1 MACWTFTKYR
11 DALLSTGIFGSSTNE
26 RQAYI
31 ANLVKDTYLL
41 SSPTY
46 SFITNNGTTGIDLTR
61 KLPIVLGENA
71 SSSTPLIF
79 LCQSATSGKTWI
91 GFKRQEDVANFKS
104 LFTAGFK
111 YIEIISD
118 ASNCKCQVLDSF
130 INQFPEKANE
140 GISFSDLLDQLID
153 KVTNIGT
160 DNWAYVDDF
169 VGGVWHRSY
178 TKATLKSTLLSNSLL
193 SGSKWYELTHD
204 AFPSSEWNS
213 NPSLQTNIAK
223 SRAMNEVSLPE
234 VNLAAA
240 PQEKP
245 QKGDWLKDFP
255 KPRLRG
261 GNMLKV
267 GWPTPASSTLG
278 TSKIISGG
286 LSAVMNAAQA
296 AYNST
301 FNNAQTRLSAAF
313 KQPIVKENKVNDTD
327 NPCMSDILCFGQFLS
342 SDRNSDVNVVACFSG
357 FTKPLKVT
365 AGPSIKD
372 LKAIRNTMNFAYQ
385 QLLDD
390 CNDDTNTAPIRWDN
404 SFNACYILKGLESD
418 AGKPTTKACCDGI
431 SPYARPTITDN
442 PTEKFE
448 YWTNGDI
455 WSSYTLFT
463 TAEKDLNGNISPF
476 KFKKYSYA
484 QAFLNVTD
492 MLKRAVISNGLFEAI
507 KECYL
512 KLTDAMCASE
522 TDTVKLPAGEDPDN
536 ICEIGCNYYNSE
548 ECKVSMENPERVEV
562 PSLTGIDADKL
573 SRYPK
578 VKEKLLACQPYQ
590 FDICTDMIQT
600 HFDYYANMIVVRN
613 MERYD
618 LKANCTSGDC
628 TPDSSVVHDEAC
640 CTSQTG
646 AVSCTI
652 WDEET
657 NECKHQ
663 GAPGTVTKTPCDLTQ
678 YVQSEDCEMSADLA
692 EYSVAVKSYYAKYPE
707 SAKSCLL
714 HTVQM
719 LSDLGA
725 HYEIPFLGTGFIND
739 LNVTLNPNNVDIN
752 DDSYTWVEPSY
763 NEAQGASIS
772 SGKGNNND
780 DDDGGGGG
788 GGGEWPDPDPS
799 DPPPKL
805 PSVDNNDKPGLYV
818 LVKRRITEQAAGS
831 DGTPGKI
838 TSSVQYVFE
847 RCESIEWSYSN
858 LSSIIQSMSGIR
870 VGEVSATEY
879 CDGSYLSTQSIVP
892 SKELDNSIQAIGVL
906 HGIRYDSTDENVR
919 KRLYFLAPELNNDG
933 YIYDCTYL
941 DSNFAWDYDVYIP
954 PPHASNQIILSGN
967 IGGTGNL
974 PITVTANFTAKDF
987 YIPPQGGPGSTPAPC
1002 GCNDTP
1008 ISELCKGDVIQTGVS
1023 ITFD

>member
-1 MACWTFTKYR
+1 MACWTFTDYR
-11 DALLSTGIFGSSTNE
+11 DALLSTGIFGGRDADE

-46 SFITNNGTTGIDLTR
+46 SFITNNGTSDIDLTR
-61 KLPIVLGENA
+61 KLPLVLGENA

-79 LCQSATSGKTWI
+79 LCQSATSGKTWV
-91 GFKRQEDVANFKS
+91 GFKKQEDVDNFKS

-111 YIEIISD
+111 YIEVINDTSD
-118 ASNCKCQVLDSF
+118 CKCQVLDSF
-130 INQFPEKANE
+130 INQFSETANA
-140 GISFSDLLDQLID
+140 GISFSSLLNQLID
-153 KVTNIGT
+153 NITNTGGAN
-160 DNWAYVDDF
+160 NWAYVNDF
-169 VGGVWHRSY
+169 VGGAWHRSY

-193 SGSKWYELTHD
+193 SGSTWYELTHD
-204 AFPSSEWNS
+204 AFPSSEWNR

-234 VNLAAA
+234 ERLAAA

-267 GWPTPASSTLG
+267 GWPTPASSDLM
-278 TSKIISGG
+278 TSEIISGG

-301 FNNAQTRLSAAF
+301 FNNAQTRLAAAF

-357 FTKPLKVT
+357 FTTPLKVT

-390 CNDDTNTAPIRWDN
+390 CNDDTNTAPIRWDS
-404 SFNACYILKGLESD
+404 SFNACFILKGLESD
-418 AGKPTTKACCDGI
+418 ANKPTTEACCDGI
-431 SPYARPTITDN
+431 SPYARPTITDT

-448 YWTNGDI
+448 YWSNGDI

-484 QAFLNVTD
+484 QAFLNVID
-492 MLKRAVISNGLFEAI
+492 MLKRAVISKNLFKAI
-507 KECYL
+507 EECYR
-512 KLTDAMCASE
+512 KLTNAMCASE
-522 TDTVKLPAGEDPDN
+522 TDPVKLPAGEDLIN
-536 ICEIGCNYYNSE
+536 TCEIVCNYYNSE
-548 ECKVSMENPERVEV
+548 ECKVSMQSPELVEV

-573 SRYPK
+573 SRYPD
-578 VKEKLLACQPYQ
+578 VKEKLLHCESYK

-600 HFDYYANMIVVRN
+600 YFDYYANMIVVRN

-618 LKANCTSGDC
+618 LKASCTSGDC
-628 TPDSSVVHDEAC
+628 APTSSVVHDDAC
-640 CTSQTG
+640 CTSLTG
-646 AVSCTI
+646 AVACTI
-652 WDEET
+652 WNEET
-657 NECKHQ
+657 GMCERQ
-663 GAPGTVTKTPCDLTQ
+663 GAPGTVTNTPCDLMQ
-678 YVQSEDCEMSADLA
+678 YVQSEDCKMSADLV
-692 EYSVAVKSYYAKYPE
+692 EYSVAVKSYYAKYPDP
-707 SAKSCLL
+707 AKSCLL

-725 HYEIPFLGTGFIND
+725 NYEIPFLGTGFIND
-739 LNVTLNPNNVDIN
+739 LDITLNPNNVNIN
-752 DDSYTWVEPSY
+752 DNSYTWVEPSY
-763 NEAQGASIS
+763 NEDQGASIS

-788 GGGEWPDPDPS
+788 GGGEWPDDPS
-799 DPPPKL
+799 SL
-805 PSVDNNDKPGLYV
+805 PSAPSLSNKDKPGLYV
-818 LVKRRITEQAAGS
+818 LFKKRTTQQAPSTG
-831 DGTPGKI
+831 GTPGKI
-838 TSSVQYVFE
+838 TTETTYVFE
-847 RCESIEWSYSN
+847 RCDSIQWRQNNFATIISAMSN
-858 LSSIIQSMSGIR
+858 IR
-870 VGEVSATEY
+870 LGDVSADSY
-879 CDGSYLSTQSIVP
+879 CRDPSSAICQITGTRALSGVIH
-892 SKELDNSIQAIGVL
+892 AIGVL
-906 HGIRYDSTDENVR
+906 KGREYDSTDANVK
-919 KRLYFLAPELNNDG
+919 KRLYFLAPFIDDG
-933 YIYDCTYL
+933 YGYKYTCKYL
-941 DSNFAWDYDVYIP
+941 DSNFAWDINAYMGEHSP
-954 PPHASNQIILSGN
+954 NQILLAKNVGDSGN
-967 IGGTGNL
+967 QG
-974 PITVTANFTAKDF
+974 ITVTANCSVGNFN
-987 YIPPQGGPGSTPAPC
+987 IPPQYPGDTSTPC
-1002 GCNDTP
+1002 GCDDTD
-1008 ISELCKGDVIQTGVS
+1008 ISPYCVGDITQTSVTINLS
-1023 ITFD
+1023 

>member
-1 MACWTFTKYR
+1 MACWTFTDYR
-11 DALLSTGIFGSSTNE
+11 DALLSTGIFGGNKANE

-46 SFITNNGTTGIDLTR
+46 SFITHNGTSDIDLTR
-61 KLPIVLGENA
+61 KLPIVLSG
-71 SSSTPLIF
+71 PIF

-91 GFKRQEDVANFKS
+91 GFKSKDDVDNFKS

-111 YIEIISD
+111 YIEVISYK
-118 ASNCKCQVLDSF
+118 SNCKCQVLDSF
-130 INQFPEKANE
+130 INQFSDTANK
-140 GISFSDLLDQLID
+140 GIPFSDLLDQLID
-153 KVTNIGT
+153 NITNIGVA
-160 DNWAYVDDF
+160 NWAYVDDF
-169 VGGVWHRSY
+169 AGGVWHRSY

-204 AFPSSEWNS
+204 AFPSSEWNR

-234 VNLAAA
+234 KRLAAA

-245 QKGDWLKDFP
+245 QKGDWLSNFP
-255 KPRLRG
+255 KPKLRG
-261 GNMLKV
+261 GKMLKV
-267 GWPTPASSTLG
+267 GWPTPASSSLG

-301 FNNAQTRLSAAF
+301 FNNAQTRLAAAF

-342 SDRNSDVNVVACFSG
+342 SDRNSDVNVVACFSR
-357 FTKPLKVT
+357 FQTPLKVT

-372 LKAIRNTMNFAYQ
+372 LKAILNTMNFAYQ

-390 CNDDTNTAPIRWDN
+390 CNDDTNTPPIRWDS
-404 SFNACYILKGLESD
+404 SFNACYILKGLES
-418 AGKPTTKACCDGI
+418 GGNKPTTEACCDGI
-431 SPYARPTITDN
+431 SPYARPTITDT

-492 MLKRAVISNGLFEAI
+492 MLKRAVISNGLFKAI
-507 KECYL
+507 KECYR

-522 TDTVKLPAGEDPDN
+522 TDPVRLPAGEDLTN
-536 ICEIGCNYYNSE
+536 LCEIACNYYNTE
-548 ECKVSMENPERVEV
+548 ECKVSMESPERVEV

-578 VKEKLLACQPYQ
+578 VKDKLLKCESYK

-618 LKANCTSGDC
+618 LEANCTSGDC
-628 TPDSSVVHDEAC
+628 APDSSVVHDDAC
-640 CTSQTG
+640 CTSQVG

-657 NECKHQ
+657 YECKRQ
-663 GAPGTVTKTPCDLTQ
+663 GAPGTITKTPCDLTQ
-678 YVQSEDCEMSADLA
+678 YVQSEDCKMSADLA
-692 EYSVAVKSYYAKYPE
+692 EYSVAVKSYYAKYADP
-707 SAKSCLL
+707 AKSCLL
-714 HTVQM
+714 HTVKTV
-719 LSDLGA
+719 SDLGA
-725 HYEIPFLGTGFIND
+725 NYEIPFLGTGFIND
-739 LNVTLNPNNVDIN
+739 LDITLNPNNVTI
-752 DDSYTWVEPSY
+752 DDNSYTWVEPYY
-763 NEAQGASIS
+763 NQEQGASIS

-799 DPPPKL
+799 DPPPKP
-805 PSVDNNDKPGLYV
+805 PSVANNDKPGLY
-818 LVKRRITEQAAGS
+818 LLCRRVTPQQAPTEGGLPGAITIKPIYE
-831 DGTPGKI
+831 
-838 TSSVQYVFE
+838 YR
-847 RCESIEWSYSN
+847 RCPTIEWKKDNIAAIELAMSN
-858 LSSIIQSMSGIR
+858 LSLGTISCSNVNDPCGIIGTNEL
-870 VGEVSATEY
+870 VGTIHAV
-879 CDGSYLSTQSIVP
+879 
-892 SKELDNSIQAIGVL
+892 GVYN
-906 HGIRYDSTDENVR
+906 GRKYDSTDPEVR
-919 KRLYFLAPELNNDG
+919 KRLYFLAPRIKDNQGVEWLCE
-933 YIYDCTYL
+933 YI
-941 DSNFAWDYDVYIP
+941 DSSFSWYPWAYNPDDP
-954 PPHASNQIILSGN
+954 KPGQIVLPGN
-967 IGGTGNL
+967 VGGTGNQS
-974 PITVTANFTAKDF
+974 ITVRASCYTDDF
-987 YIPPQGGPGSTPAPC
+987 MIHPPYGG
-1002 GCNDTP
+1002 TP
-1008 ISELCKGDVIQTGVS
+1008 IPCTCDDPDIDKSLCMGERIQKDVRIS
-1023 ITFD
+1023 IG